1 MERNVRGEAFYLNP
15 HQKTSDKQPDFKG
28 KMMLSHE
35 QLRALI
41 SIYERDNDAD
51 REPHLQID
59 IAGWK
64 GTSKSDGSPYV
75 FCTTEIYTG
84 LRKQPQPETKREA
97 KEAYHNR
104 NQADDDWL

>member
-41 SIYERDNDAD
+41 EIHERDTEANKQ
-51 REPHLQID
+51 PHLQID

-64 GTSKSDGSPYV
+64 GSQKSDGAPYV
-75 FCTTEIYTG
+75 FCTTEVYTG
-84 LRKQPQPETKREA
+84 VRGQGEGQKRGS
-97 KEAYHNR
+97 YQNR
-104 NQADDDWL
+104 SQQEDDWL